1 VSRAGTSQAATAR
14 SATSR
19 SVALLALVEID
30 RGARANVAL
39 PRLLRESGLSGRDR
53 AFATDLVYGTVRLRR
68 ACDWLADR
76 HVRRPLDPDVRAAVR
91 LGTYQLVF
99 LGTPA
104 HAAVSATV
112 AEVTGPGRSVVN
124 AVLRQV
130 AEDLAAGSPTWP
142 DVATEL
148 SYPEWIVSR
157 LEDDLGPAAAL
168 AALRE
173 MNRPAP
179 MTTRPDGYAQDLASQ
194 WVAAAVALGVGDAPA
209 ALIADLCAAPGGKAT
224 AMGYGCRAGH
234 IAWPLRRGDRSAAGG
249 GDAGAGRGP
258 EGAGDG
264 GRGPGGGD
272 DASQA
277 PGPAAAPES
286 ELARPLVV
294 AGDVDAARSRVVAAS
309 AARLGLA
316 NVHAVVADARRPP
329 LRAAHFDR
337 VLVDAP
343 CSGFG
348 VLRRRPDARWRIR
361 PDDVTRLAGL
371 QRQLLEAAL
380 PLVRPGGLL
389 FYSVCTL
396 TRAETAAID
405 QWLARSHPEVRPV
418 RPALG
423 PAWEPA
429 GRGAR
434 LLPQAAGTD
443 GMFLLALRVGDGAP
457 AGSASEGR

>member
-1 VSRAGTSQAATAR
+1 MSR

-19 SVALLALVEID
+19 SVAILALVEID
-30 RGARANVAL
+30 GGARANEAL

-53 AFATDLVYGTVRLRR
+53 AFATELVYGTVRMQR

-76 HVRRPLDPDVRAAVR
+76 HVRRPLDPDIRAAVR
-91 LGTYQLVF
+91 LGTYQLAF
-99 LGTPA
+99 LGTPP

-112 AEVTGPGRSVVN
+112 AEVTGPGRGVVN
-124 AVLRQV
+124 AVLRQL
-130 AEDLAAGSPTWP
+130 AEDLAAGSVTWP

-148 SYPEWIVSR
+148 SYPDWIVSR

-173 MNRPAP
+173 MNRAAP

-194 WVAAAVALGVGDAPA
+194 WVAAAVAVGVGGAPA

-224 AMGYGCRAGH
+224 AMGYGYRDGQ
-234 IAWPLRRGDRSAAGG
+234 IAWPVRRGDRPAADGGASRDAIRRPG
-249 GDAGAGRGP
+249 GDGEDSP
-258 EGAGDG
+258 
-264 GRGPGGGD
+264 
-272 DASQA
+272 A
-277 PGPAAAPES
+277 PGDPVAPAS
-286 ELARPLVV
+286 ELVRPLVV
-294 AGDVDAARSRVVAAS
+294 AGDLDLARSRVLAAS
-309 AARLGLA
+309 AARLGVG

-329 LRAAHFDR
+329 LRAARFDR

-343 CSGFG
+343 CSGLG
-348 VLRRRPDARWRIR
+348 VLRRRPDARWRVR

-380 PLVRPGGLL
+380 PLVGPGGLL

-396 TRAETAAID
+396 TLAETAAID
-405 QWLARSHPEVRPV
+405 QWLARSHPEVRPA

-443 GMFLLALRVGDGAP
+443 GMFLLALRVEDGPP
-457 AGSASEGR
+457 AGSGAGGR